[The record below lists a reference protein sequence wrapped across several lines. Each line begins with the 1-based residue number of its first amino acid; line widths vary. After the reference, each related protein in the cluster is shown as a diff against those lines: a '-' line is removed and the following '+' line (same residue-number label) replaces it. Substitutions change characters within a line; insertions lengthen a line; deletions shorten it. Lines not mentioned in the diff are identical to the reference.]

1 MFSGNTDAQI
11 AGFADYKEYCA
22 GSIAAATLV
31 RHIASRP
38 DYDAY
43 EKRCQI
49 IGSSQPDHTL
59 RDLLEDEAPSPSLS
73 NRSRLQFRDFLIMPI
88 QRVCRYPL
96 LLSQLLSSAATPS
109 PSEERSEFLSTDE
122 YDIGVDVE
130 RALGAMRGV
139 AEEADEARRIKEA
152 EIKSATLIERM
163 DPHPAVTPLLLRS
176 LGTCRLIGS
185 LDVLHH
191 HPVVAPLVPPV
202 KVKYLAAF
210 LYRGYLVLAKVKK
223 GKVYEPKHF
232 LPLEVFQLID
242 ITEGESDLSQVFPA
256 DSRRLPTTLHPA
268 RPSRPQLRPRRI
280 LRNGER
286 SLGSGI
292 VSSSRR
298 KHCSSV

>member
-1 MFSGNTDAQI
+1 M
-11 AGFADYKEYCA
+11 AGFSEYKEYCS

-31 RHIASRP
+31 RRIAERADFDS
-38 DYDAY
+38 Y

-49 IGSSQPDHTL
+49 IGSSQPDLTL
-59 RDLLEDEAPSPSLS
+59 KDLLTDEAHVSPTTSS

-96 LLSQLLSSAATPS
+96 LLNQLLDSATTPS
-109 PSEERSEFLSTDE
+109 SVEDRPEYDDSGDE

-130 RALGAMRGV
+130 RALVAMRGV
-139 AEEADEARRIKEA
+139 AEEADEARRVKEV
-152 EIKSATLIERM
+152 EIKSATVLERM
-163 DPHPAVTPLLLRS
+163 DIHPAVTPALLKS

-210 LYRGYLVLAKVKK
+210 LYRGYLVLARVKK

-232 LPLEVFQLID
+232 LPLEVFELID
-242 ITEGESDLSQVFPA
+242 ITEGKVPVEPMRRFA
-256 DSRRLPTTLHPA
+256 DSRRLPTPLDPPCPTGA
-268 RPSRPQLRPRRI
+268 QL
-280 LRNGER
+280 
-286 SLGSGI
+286 
-292 VSSSRR
+292 
-298 KHCSSV
+298 